1 MLIPETK
8 LRSIIRN
15 ILLEQGKISD
25 SETGVGV
32 EISRQQAV
40 DALHW
45 GLAAASIADP
55 TMTADLIDAFI
66 YSLEGDHRS
75 AALVIA
81 GSAGGLLAGAAVVKV
96 ANARAAAKAAKES
109 GNISD
114 EAFAA
119 LSKSIEDAEK
129 VAREAYQNSRT
140 VKAPAKNPGQSHYVN
155 PARGHRIT
163 SSGSSV
169 KAEPGTPRGQGP
181 QRGRSDPRMS
191 SPGQKIQSA
200 TKQASQS
207 LPGEKVSLALAR
219 KPRAHPAAVPKML
232 PKSVSDGIY
241 LRLSQGVRSLI
252 EAALRRKAGVRV
264 VFYGKSR
271 GIGIKIGD
279 ALDDNAF
286 KELYNNTVKIFPDA
300 KSLWPDQDSFK
311 SFVGE
316 VDIQFFDKNVRA
328 RAAMQ
333 SGDAGRLRMNSG
345 ADVDRLKSLIQ
356 RQGAQN
362 GDSFTGDIPD
372 WVYTRLRDDDFTHEF
387 THHIDKL
394 TGILRAGRS
403 QKAGKL
409 GYSSWVHEI
418 NARYIAAIEEVER
431 KLLAGDPDMIS
442 LIRDSDPIDFAKAF
456 MDIVDTKRSGGYYEG
471 ISALPVEVMA
481 EMIDQILRPGGAHS
495 ILRQAI

>member
-1 MLIPETK
+1 MKIERKRLK
-8 LRSIIRN
+8 SIIRN
-15 ILLEQGKISD
+15 ILQEQGKISD
-25 SETGVGV
+25 YELGAGV
-32 EISRQQAV
+32 EISGQQAV

-114 EAFAA
+114 EAFTA
-119 LSKSIEDAEK
+119 LSKSIDDAEK

-140 VKAPAKNPGQSHYVN
+140 VKAPAKKPGQSHYVN

-191 SPGQKIQSA
+191 NPVQKIQSA
-200 TKQASQS
+200 TRQASQS

-241 LRLSQGVRSLI
+241 LRLSQDVRGLI
-252 EAALRRKAGVRV
+252 IGTLKHKNTLPLGTNPVRV
-264 VFYGKSR
+264 VSHGGSR

-286 KELYNNTVKIFPDA
+286 KELYDNTVKRFPDA

-316 VDIQFFDKNVRA
+316 VDIQFFDKSASA
-328 RAAMQ
+328 RAAMA
-333 SGDAGRLRMNSG
+333 SGEGGFRLKMNSG
-345 ADVDRLKSLIQ
+345 ADVDRLTPLIQ
-356 RQGAQN
+356 NQLLDEEELENAKEEYGV
-362 GDSFTGDIPD
+362 DSFAAGIGAEAVRKVLERVELEAELELLKSKLVCCDH
-372 WVYTRLRDDDFTHEF
+372 HEL
-387 THHIDKL
+387 KL
-394 TGILRAGRS
+394 
-403 QKAGKL
+403 
-409 GYSSWVHEI
+409 
-418 NARYIAAIEEVER
+418 
-431 KLLAGDPDMIS
+431 
-442 LIRDSDPIDFAKAF
+442 
-456 MDIVDTKRSGGYYEG
+456 
-471 ISALPVEVMA
+471 
-481 EMIDQILRPGGAHS
+481 
-495 ILRQAI
+495 